1 MPLLSCTARTCVYN
15 KDEYCSKGDI
25 LVEGR
30 SATAADETSC
40 SSFKER
46 SRDTVSDAA
55 CYDCGCRT
63 IDVDCKA
70 QKCTF
75 NREEKCHA
83 DKITITGSAAT
94 RSADTKCGS
103 FELER

>member
-70 QKCTF
+70 QECTF

-83 DKITITGSAAT
+83 ELWRLQKRSDGASGSCA
-94 RSADTKCGS
+94 RHLKKV
-103 FELER
+103 